1 MKWLFSKTT
10 DIAENEYQEIYNS
23 LTESRKNHIDRMK
36 NSDDRKRSLAAQYL
50 LIKLLGEMGVE
61 SAVLESD
68 NNSKP
73 YLNGSDLFVSISH
86 SHEMVACAVDSV
98 PIGIDIEK
106 ITPVSN
112 SLIDYVCTDKE
123 KEYVCKSTQKPSFK
137 RFFEVWTAKEAYI
150 KKMGCGLKKAKE
162 TDTLPLNKKIFI
174 IEDYIITIL

>member
-86 SHEMVACAVDSV
+86 
-98 PIGIDIEK
+98 
-106 ITPVSN
+106 
-112 SLIDYVCTDKE
+112 
-123 KEYVCKSTQKPSFK
+123 
-137 RFFEVWTAKEAYI
+137 
-150 KKMGCGLKKAKE
+150 
-162 TDTLPLNKKIFI
+162 
-174 IEDYIITIL
+174 